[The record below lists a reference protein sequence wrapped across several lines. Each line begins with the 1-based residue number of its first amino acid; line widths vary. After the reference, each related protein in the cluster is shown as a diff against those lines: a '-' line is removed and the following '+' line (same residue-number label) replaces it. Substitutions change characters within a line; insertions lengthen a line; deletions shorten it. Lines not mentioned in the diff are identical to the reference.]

1 MYNLLERE
9 KLGYARRPIDGFC
22 CFAVCRLQIAIA
34 REVVG
39 ETTTVAKISR
49 EGSGFLGSTYV
60 VVLFNGG
67 YVPDGRPWTG

>member
-1 MYNLLERE
+1 MRAGQSMAFAASRFA
-9 KLGYARRPIDGFC
+9 GYSSQ
-22 CFAVCRLQIAIA
+22 RLIAIA